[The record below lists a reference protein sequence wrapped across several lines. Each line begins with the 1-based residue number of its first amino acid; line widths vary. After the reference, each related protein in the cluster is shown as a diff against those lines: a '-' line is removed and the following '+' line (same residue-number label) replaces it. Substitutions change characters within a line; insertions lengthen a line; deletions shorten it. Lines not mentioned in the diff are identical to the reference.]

1 MAVSNPLRLILI
13 AGLSLGFAVPALAA
27 AQGSGVLRGVVFDS
41 LIRSTPLEGAEIW
54 IEGTNLMARSD
65 AAGRFELNALAP
77 GRYVLTVY
85 HPMLD
90 SAGLSVPP
98 VAVDVV
104 AGDGNT
110 VALATPSP
118 VQAHHLLCP
127 QDPLRQT
134 GSVVGVVHNAADGK
148 PMPAATISAYL
159 TSYDIGGG
167 AGVRSAQRTVEAKSD
182 ASGHVLLCG
191 LPIDVALVIRGQAD
205 GGSAGMVI
213 VDLAGPGVRRP

>member
-1 MAVSNPLRLILI
+1 MAVPNPRRLLVI
-13 AGLSLGFAVPALAA
+13 AGLSLGFAVPAPALAA

-127 QDPLRQT
+127 QDPLRQA

-148 PMPAATISAYL
+148 PMPAATISASERA
-159 TSYDIGGG
+159 TW
-167 AGVRSAQRTVEAKSD
+167 RTTR
-182 ASGHVLLCG
+182 LLRNRLRDPG
-191 LPIDVALVIRGQAD
+191 ALVNKFVSRGRVERSHGPTRGA
-205 GGSAGMVI
+205 
-213 VDLAGPGVRRP
+213 LAYRKIARDRNTGH